1 MKRYFLSA
9 AFLAGALSP
18 VVAADLAP
26 VESPPAISAP
36 AAFDWNGFYLGGNVG
51 GGRADVDW
59 TYQPFGETAHHD
71 GKGFLGGVQAGYNW
85 QIDGFV
91 IGAEADFLGSSI
103 DGDTPCPNP
112 AYSCTSDTK
121 WLSTVRAR
129 AGYSFDNLLVY
140 ATGGLGIGRFEIK
153 TDDGAGTSGSTIRN
167 DTGWVAG
174 AGVEYGFSPNWSI
187 KAEYMHHDFGERTY
201 TVDGGNPVDAD
212 FRFDTGKIGVNYR
225 F

>member
-91 IGAEADFLGSSI
+91 IGAEADFLGPASMETRPALIRLTHARAIRNGCPPSAPAQATASI
-103 DGDTPCPNP
+103 TC
-112 AYSCTSDTK
+112 
-121 WLSTVRAR
+121 LSTR
-129 AGYSFDNLLVY
+129 L
-140 ATGGLGIGRFEIK
+140 
-153 TDDGAGTSGSTIRN
+153 
-167 DTGWVAG
+167 
-174 AGVEYGFSPNWSI
+174 
-187 KAEYMHHDFGERTY
+187 
-201 TVDGGNPVDAD
+201 AD
-212 FRFDTGKIGVNYR
+212 WE
-225 F
+225 